1 MHIHKNLVVSLMIQC
16 ILHII
21 IFEPF
26 ITVDLTMEAQDTID
40 ESDSRKSYLGY
51 VSRFFL
57 MNVDKEYIPL
67 NFLGAILAI
76 GREYVSIWL

>member
-1 MHIHKNLVVSLMIQC
+1 
-16 ILHII
+16 
-21 IFEPF
+21 
-26 ITVDLTMEAQDTID
+26 MEAQDTID

-76 GREYVSIWL
+76 GREYVSIWLWCFTKHDKKGKKFRVVNTSTK